1 METKREDI
9 NLKALFI
16 GDKSENGDFY
26 KEMLN
31 ELIDDHLGWRKN
43 YMTQDLP
50 AISFDDQSEESFFNN
65 QKRMKTVIQ

>member
-43 YMTQDLP
+43 YMTGSLSNVG
-50 AISFDDQSEESFFNN
+50 AAHIRSS
-65 QKRMKTVIQ
+65 